1 MIGVERMVILEKPY
15 ISDLMLEYLSQYN
28 IPVLSNEFAR
38 KSAKKYPLNL
48 LTDSQ
53 MKAEYELSGKI
64 YTTSENALDWI
75 YTNLSNHE
83 IVEKISIL
91 KDKFKFRELL
101 RPMYPDFLYKEVTED
116 ELAEIDFEAF
126 NPPFILKPS
135 IGFLSLGVYT
145 IYNSQDLDAALLDIK
160 ESKINWK
167 TNFPNSVIG
176 DSKFILE
183 QYISGTEY
191 AIDAYYNDNGKPVI
205 LNIFTHKF
213 ASSTDVSD
221 RVYYTSKA
229 IIEKFKQPFELFL
242 TEANQFLQ
250 LKNFPMHV
258 EVRVDGNV
266 ICPIEFNPMRFAG
279 LSCTDVAYYAYG
291 IRTIEY
297 FLQNKEPNFSE
308 ILKGKDGIL
317 YSLILLDK
325 PDRSIPCSA
334 FNYDK
339 LYNSFE
345 NVLELRKVDNP
356 NLDIFGFVFTQTQK
370 KNEKELDSILSSD
383 LYEFCDY

>member
-1 MIGVERMVILEKPY
+1 MVILEKPY
-15 ISDLMLEYLSQYN
+15 ISDLMLTYLSQQR
-28 IPVLSNEFAR
+28 IPVLDNAFAR
-38 KSAKKYPLNL
+38 EAAKRYPLNL

-53 MKAEYELSGKI
+53 MKAAYEESGKI
-64 YTTSENALDWI
+64 YTTSENSLDWI
-75 YTNLSNHE
+75 YQNLANHE

-101 RPMYPDFLYKEVTED
+101 QPMYPDFLYKEITEA
-116 ELAEIDFEAF
+116 ELYTIDFKKF
-126 NPPFILKPS
+126 KPPFILKPS

-145 IYNSQDLDAALLDIK
+145 IYKEQDLQTAVIEIK
-160 ESKINWK
+160 RNKMDWK

-183 QYISGTEY
+183 QYIPGTEY
-191 AIDAYYNDNGKPVI
+191 AIDAYYNDKGKPVI

-221 RVYYTSKA
+221 RVYYTSKE
-229 IIEKFKQPFELFL
+229 IIDTFKQPFELFL

-258 EVRVDGNV
+258 EVRVDGSF

-291 IRTIEY
+291 IRTLEY
-297 FLQNKEPNFSE
+297 FLQNKEPDFPE
-308 ILKGKDGIL
+308 ILKGKDGLL

-325 PDRSIPCSA
+325 PNKTIPYSA
-334 FNYDK
+334 FDYDK
-339 LYNSFE
+339 LHHSFE
-345 NVLELRKVDNP
+345 NVLELRKVNNP

-370 KNEKELDSILSSD
+370 ENESELDSILASD
-383 LYEFCDY
+383 LYEFCDIK